1 MIKIEIQSPVKKL
14 NHQNYHLIC
23 SHFFTIE
30 ERLLEYLANTLLL
43 SWLQH
48 THTFTWTLL
57 GRTYVEF
64 TDSKLEEVFWL

>member
-48 THTFTWTLL
+48 THTFT
-57 GRTYVEF
+57 
-64 TDSKLEEVFWL
+64 